1 MISYGL
7 WSLSRRELLDDHECF
22 IDVLLYDCSFLQW
35 TTRANPTGYVA
46 CDVSLP
52 PSNPHPDNWLI
63 SDQISIKD
71 ANSIDITVDYF
82 ITSCSTYPNN
92 GGSYCEDVFDLYV
105 NHSDQ
110 LIADKFQYPNPLSNR
125 MAYEKTA
132 IIRQA
137 IDKRFSETINVLVKG
152 KYVILAFH
160 NYGACS
166 TLFSVKV
173 SYNFCPAE
181 ILINTLMM
189 LPRTVA
195 PANVSKPIQ
204 VEGIC
209 VKNTVR
215 VTGSLFVYCQSS
227 GDWSISGLQGR
238 CICKEDMQNV
248 EGKCQGTPGLGV
260 MHCTNEAEHMV
271 TVARF

>member
-1 MISYGL
+1 MIINA
-7 WSLSRRELLDDHECF
+7 LLMYF
-22 IDVLLYDCSFLQW
+22 YDCSFLQW

-52 PSNPHPDNWLI
+52 SSNPHPDNWLI
-63 SDQISIKD
+63 SDQISISL
-71 ANSIDITVDYF
+71 ANRIDITVDYF
-82 ITSCSTYPNN
+82 ITSCSNFPNS
-92 GGSYCEDVFDLYV
+92 GGSYCVDVFDLYV

-110 LIADKFQYPNPLSNR
+110 RIADKSQYPDPLSKR

-132 IIRQA
+132 VIRQA
-137 IDKRFSETINVLVKG
+137 TNKRFTETINVLVKG

-173 SYNFCPAE
+173 TYNVCPE
-181 ILINTLMM
+181 ETLVDTLMI

-195 PANVSKPIQ
+195 PANDSKPIR
-204 VEGIC
+204 VEGSC

-215 VTGSLFVYCQSS
+215 VPGRLFVYCQGN
-227 GDWSISGLQGR
+227 GDWSMSGLQGR

-260 MHCTNEAEHMV
+260 MHCTYKAEHMV
-271 TVARF
+271 RVTRL